1 MSITALTATRTAL
14 IVRLL
19 RARPHRIVDL
29 CTAVGMSTAKQ
40 SLQQVR
46 LLVYALVEQGQVRV
60 VDNRFVPQERTY
72 EWVEPQ

>member
-29 CTAVGMSTAKQ
+29 CTAVGMTDSKYA
-40 SLQQVR
+40 QQEIR
-46 LLVYALVEQGQVRV
+46 HLIYALLEQGHVLVAENALNPR
-60 VDNRFVPQERTY
+60 ERTY
-72 EWVEPQ
+72 LWRDSQ